1 MLGWPL
7 NMPLRALP
15 LILFVAMLGCAYRQ
29 TAEEPLTLVWLP
41 DGTEIRVEVMT
52 RPEDM
57 ARGMMFRDSL
67 AADRGMLFVHDRPGR
82 YRYWMYQCLIPL
94 DILWLDSSKRI
105 VEISADTPPCKTE
118 AEACPTYGG
127 NYDAQYVLELAA
139 GSAARHG
146 LKPGDAIR
154 F

>member
-1 MLGWPL
+1 MLRQAFPV
-7 NMPLRALP
+7 
-15 LILFVAMLGCAYRQ
+15 ILFAAVLGCTHR
-29 TAEEPLTLVWLP
+29 TAADASLTSVWLP

-118 AEACPTYGG
+118 AGACPTYGG
-127 NYDAQYVLELAA
+127 NYEAQYVLELAA
-139 GSAARHG
+139 GAAARHG